1 MMKLW
6 SITEED
12 LFITALTNTSSLF
25 EPIVQSM
32 GEVLIEMMRIKGT
45 EEQEVLDASYN
56 MELDKHLLVV
66 TSNSCVLWLIMRW
79 LTK

>member
-12 LFITALTNTSSLF
+12 LFSTALMNTSSLF
-25 EPIVQSM
+25 EPVVQSM

-45 EEQEVLDASYN
+45 EEQDVFE
-56 MELDKHLLVV
+56 
-66 TSNSCVLWLIMRW
+66 
-79 LTK
+79 LTKLFDQGILFDSSLNSIEKG